1 MYRLILLIM
10 VLLDGCSTEPPMPM
24 PAPMP
29 TNFCAEGQT
38 KDCIKWTTGE
48 KNGLG
53 GRGHGESIE
62 EKP

>member
-1 MYRLILLIM
+1 MYKLVVLIVALLA
-10 VLLDGCSTEPPMPM
+10 GCATKQPM

-29 TNFCAEGQT
+29 TNYCAEGQT
-38 KDCIKWTTGE
+38 KDCLKWTTNE

-53 GRGHGESIE
+53 GRGHGETIE